1 VAHPAPGVLGLGLF
15 QDGDI
20 RIGVFPAG
28 EEIFVFCQ
36 RPNAG
41 GLFFET

>member
-1 VAHPAPGVLGLGLF
+1 MAHRQLALNR
-15 QDGDI
+15 DI
-20 RIGVFPAG
+20 RIGVFPEG